1 MLNLKEFR
9 SNLKGLPDLLNW
21 GVLVDK
27 GVLLNKDGSFTAA
40 FYFRGNDL
48 SSSTLTELAA
58 VSAHANA
65 ALVKLG
71 TGWLVHTDSLRIRAT
86 TYPTEDRSFFPDPTT
101 RLIDAERRAQ
111 HETADAHFD
120 NVYAMALTYQIPPQ
134 LQERITALFV
144 DDDSD
149 QIQPKNTMNFTALVE
164 RFKSQVADFVGA
176 FSAGVQIRKMSSDE
190 LLTYLHNCL
199 TGLNH
204 PVKMPAIPMYLDA
217 VLGSKDFYTGL
228 APRIGTKHI
237 RVITLFGFPGKSS
250 PGMLDALA
258 RLPFEYRW
266 SSRFIPMDALDAEK
280 RLSVFRRNWFQK
292 KTGLWGMVKAALG
305 GGAQTFQNGDAV
317 AMAVDA
323 DEAVNENSSGMVRY
337 GYYTSVLVIMA
348 DDAKTA
354 TENAAEVAKLL
365 GNAQFPSFV
374 EDINAVEAFLG
385 SLPSHG
391 FQNVRRPLLHS
402 LNVADLLPL
411 TAIWSGHEFNPCPF
425 YPPKSPPLLY
435 AATTGNAV
443 FRLSL
448 HVSDLGHFGI
458 FGPPGGGKSTLLDLI
473 IAQHFRY
480 PNAQCFGFDLGYSM
494 ATLCEAAGGAHYDIG
509 AEGSDVG
516 FCPLGEIDTQADR
529 TWAANYIEM
538 LVVLRTPGVE
548 QLPVAQQDKISHAI
562 ALMAEETKD
571 LVGYEK
577 TKNRT
582 LTHFLGTVQD
592 QVVKTALRYYTVD
605 EQNGVLGNL
614 LDAEYDSLGTE
625 NFVVFETSHL
635 LALGEKAVVPVFM
648 YLFRQIEK
656 RVAKSIP
663 TLIPIDEGF
672 RSFGHPLAIERFK
685 FWLETMRKENVA
697 VGFATQ
703 NLQSVVDSPIG
714 STLIQATATKFML
727 PNPEAATDNIAPV
740 YRAFGLN
747 NRQIENLSY
756 ARQKQDY
763 YVMNDDGRRMFQ
775 LGLGKVAM
783 AFVGASGKDQ
793 MQHVRSLKASHGPEW
808 VYHYLKERGVANDWA
823 DYWKTMYQKGNV

>member
-21 GVLVDK
+21 AVLVDK
-27 GVLLNKDGSFTAA
+27 GVLLNKDGSFTTA
-40 FYFRGNDL
+40 FYFRGNDM
-48 SSSTLTELAA
+48 SSSTLDELTA

-71 TGWLVHTDSLRIRAT
+71 TGWLVHTDSMRIRAT
-86 TYPTEDRSFFPDPTT
+86 TYPSEERCHFPDPTT

-111 HETADAHFD
+111 HETEDAHFD

-134 LQERITALFV
+134 LQERISALFI
-144 DDDSD
+144 DDDAPQD
-149 QIQPKNTMNFTALVE
+149 HAKNTLNFTLLLD
-164 RFKSQVADFVGA
+164 RYKSHVADFVGA
-176 FSAGVQIRKMSSDE
+176 FSAGVQIRQMSSDE
-190 LLTYLHNCL
+190 LLTYLHSCL

-204 PVKMPAIPMYLDA
+204 PVKTPAVPMYLDA

-228 APRIGTKHI
+228 TPRIGKKHI

-250 PGMLDALA
+250 PGMLDGLA

-266 SSRFIPMDALDAEK
+266 STRFIPLDSRDAEK

-292 KTGLWGMVKAALG
+292 RSGLLGLVKSSFG
-305 GGAQTFQNGDAV
+305 GGEQTFQNGDAV
-317 AMAVDA
+317 MMAADA
-323 DEAVNENSSGMVRY
+323 DQAVNENSSNMVRY

-348 DDAKTA
+348 DDPKTA
-354 TENAAEVAKLL
+354 DTNAAEVAKLL
-365 GNAQFPSFV
+365 GNAQFPSFI

-425 YPPKSPPLLY
+425 YPPNSPPLMY

-473 IAQHFRY
+473 MAQHFRY
-480 PNAQCFGFDLGYSM
+480 PGAQCFGFDLGYSM

-509 AEGSDVG
+509 AEDSTIG
-516 FCPLGEIDTQADR
+516 FCPLAQIDTLADR
-529 TWAANYIEM
+529 TWAAEYIEM
-538 LVVLRTPGVE
+538 LVALRLTDNARPTME
-548 QLPVAQQDKISHAI
+548 QQNHISRAVAS
-562 ALMAEETKD
+562 MAEDTKHLD
-571 LVGYEK
+571 GAEK
-577 TKNRT
+577 SRNRT
-582 LTHFLGTVQD
+582 LTHFMGTVQD
-592 QVVKTALRYYTVD
+592 QEIKRALAYYTLD
-605 EQNGVLGNL
+605 ERQGVLGHL
-614 LDAEYDSLGTE
+614 LDAEEDSLGSE
-625 NFVVFETSHL
+625 KFIVFETSHL
-635 LALGEKAVVPVFM
+635 IAMGEKAVVPVFM

-672 RSFGHPLAIERFK
+672 RSFGHPLAIEKFK

-703 NLQSVVDSPIG
+703 NLQTVVDSTIG
-714 STLIQATATKFML
+714 STLIQTTATKFML
-727 PNPEAATDNIAPV
+727 PNPEAATQNISPV

-747 NRQIENLSY
+747 DRQIQNLAH
-756 ARQKQDY
+756 ARQKRDY
-763 YVMNDDGRRMFQ
+763 YVMNSDGRRMFE
-775 LGLGKVAM
+775 LGLGRVAM

-793 MQHVRSLKASHGPEW
+793 MKYVRRLKVDHGPEW
-808 VYHYLKERGVANDWA
+808 VYHYLKEKGVPNDWA
-823 DYWKTMYQKGNV
+823 EYWKTMYKKGAV

>member
-9 SNLKGLPDLLNW
+9 SHLKGLPDLLNW

-27 GVLLNKDGSFTAA
+27 GVLVNKDGSFTTA
-40 FYFRGNDL
+40 FYFRGNDM
-48 SSSTLTELAA
+48 SSSTLEELAA

-71 TGWLVHTDSLRIRAT
+71 TGWLVHTDSMRVRAT
-86 TYPTEDRSFFPDPTT
+86 TYPKEERSFFPDPTT
-101 RLIDAERRAQ
+101 KLIDAERRAQ
-111 HETADAHFD
+111 HETEDAHFD

-134 LQERITALFV
+134 LQQRISALFV

-149 QIQPKNTMNFTALVE
+149 QIQPKNTLNFTLLLD
-164 RFKSQVADFVGA
+164 RFKSHVSDFVGA
-176 FSAGVQIRKMSSDE
+176 FSAGVQIRQMGSDE

-199 TGLNH
+199 TGLSH
-204 PVKMPAIPMYLDA
+204 PVKTPAIPMYLDA

-228 APRIGTKHI
+228 TPRIGNKHI

-266 SSRFIPMDALDAEK
+266 SSRFIPMDSRDAEK

-292 KTGLWGMVKAALG
+292 RNGLMGLVKSSFG
-305 GGAQTFQNGDAV
+305 GGEQTFQNGDAV
-317 AMAVDA
+317 MMAADA
-323 DEAVNENSSGMVRY
+323 DQAVNENSSNMVRY

-348 DDAKTA
+348 DDPKTA
-354 TENAAEVAKLL
+354 DINAAEVAKLL

-402 LNVADLLPL
+402 LNVADLMPL
-411 TAIWSGHEFNPCPF
+411 TAVWSGQEFNPCPF
-425 YPPKSPPLLY
+425 YPPESPPLMY

-448 HVSDLGHFGI
+448 HVSDLGHFAI

-480 PNAQCFGFDLGYSM
+480 PKAQCFGFDLGYSM

-509 AEGSDVG
+509 AEGSDIG
-516 FCPLGEIDTQADR
+516 FCPLGEIDTLADR
-529 TWAANYIEM
+529 SWATDYIEM
-538 LVVLRTPGVE
+538 LVALR
-548 QLPVAQQDKISHAI
+548 LPEGEKPSLTQQNEISRAI
-562 ALMAEETKD
+562 TSMAEDTKL
-571 LVGYEK
+571 LVGREK

-582 LTHFLGTVQD
+582 LTHFMGTVQD
-592 QVVKTALRYYTVD
+592 NAVKQALAYYTLD
-605 EQNGVLGNL
+605 ERNGVLGNL

-625 NFVVFETSHL
+625 KFIVFETSHL
-635 LALGEKAVVPVFM
+635 VSMGDKAVVPVFM

-656 RVAKSIP
+656 RVSKSIP

-672 RSFGHPLAIERFK
+672 RSFGHPQAIERFK

-703 NLQSVVDSPIG
+703 NLQSVLDSSIG
-714 STLIQATATKFML
+714 STLIQTTATKFML
-727 PNPEAATDNIAPV
+727 PNPEAGTENIAPI

-747 NRQIENLSY
+747 ERQIQNLTY
-756 ARQKQDY
+756 ARQKRDY
-763 YVMNDDGRRMFQ
+763 YVMNGDGRRMFE

-793 MQHVRSLKASHGPEW
+793 MLHVRALKAAHGPEW

-823 DYWKTMYQKGNV
+823 DYWKTLYLKGTV